1 MITDYIQSALKRA
14 KYELLEDGTFYA
26 EVPELQGLYA
36 NAPTLESCRDEL
48 KQSLEEWIVLG
59 LQLGHNIPELDGI
72 YLSFVE
78 QIAEFKTWVKSHRN
92 LNFPTLSDEA
102 ISRESIY
109 EPLSHGINSL
119 SDS

>member
-36 NAPTLESCRDEL
+36 NAPTLENCREEL

-59 LQLGHNIPELDGI
+59 LQLRHNIPELDGI
-72 YLSFVE
+72 YLALKKDV
-78 QIAEFKTWVKSHRN
+78 A
-92 LNFPTLSDEA
+92 
-102 ISRESIY
+102 
-109 EPLSHGINSL
+109 
-119 SDS
+119 